1 MQFRQKPRRYHRSRR
16 LWNNHVCTIL
26 LLVDSQILI
35 RSYSNNVL
43 AGSLGSLN
51 IDDDASKT
59 LLSNPQTYLD
69 TVSDKEADRIRNV
82 LIPAYRKGFRIIFI
96 TGAALCA
103 LAFVI
108 AFFMLPQVELSRPD
122 DEKLREEGRKAYE
135 DKKRKDIA

>member
-1 MQFRQKPRRYHRSRR
+1 MDH
-16 LWNNHVCTIL
+16 
-26 LLVDSQILI
+26 
-35 RSYSNNVL
+35 
-43 AGSLGSLN
+43 
-51 IDDDASKT
+51 DASKT
-59 LLSNPQTYLD
+59 LLSNPQMYLG
-69 TVSDKEADRIRNV
+69 TVSEAEANRIRGV

-135 DKKRKDIA
+135 EKKRQDST

>member
-1 MQFRQKPRRYHRSRR
+1 MYTLSANIVIF
-16 LWNNHVCTIL
+16 
-26 LLVDSQILI
+26 D
-35 RSYSNNVL
+35 SNNVL
-43 AGSLGSLN
+43 VGSLASLD

-59 LLSNPQTYLD
+59 LLSNPQVYLG
-69 TVSDKEADRIRNV
+69 TVSEAEADRIRGV

-135 DKKRKDIA
+135 EKKRQDSA